1 MESWEKEFPLDRNRK
16 HTVERRKSER
26 RCGLISG
33 NILPHFQEAVNLGVD
48 GVFQQKYILFMSTDA
63 SDAIDKILGPQGS
76 LAGAIA
82 GFEFRPSQL
91 KLAKL
96 VQKALEDKSKAV
108 IEAGTGTGKTLGYL
122 VPIVLSEKK
131 IVISTGTKNL
141 QEQILLK
148 DIPLLSQALG
158 RPIDAVMMKGRKN
171 YLCRYRFDQHF
182 LQPFLLKKEFDDIRG
197 TLQKWAERSEFG
209 DRAELDWLED
219 DDPLWDSLSSTSDQ
233 CVGTDCMFYEDC
245 FLNRLRQT
253 AAEAQI
259 IIVNHHL
266 FFADLMV
273 KKEGFGEIIPRFQ
286 AVVFDEAHTLEDIAT
301 TYFGKSL
308 STNQLMDLVND
319 VEKEIAGLPNQ
330 EKKRV
335 RRHLEW
341 IKAGAEHLWDL
352 VREGEERSRLADESL
367 EGLEKGA
374 CLEIKKGLDFI
385 HGKSGFTEEDSPA
398 LQSLANRAHELKQS
412 MDKILGSSDADWLR
426 WYERRKKTVVLH
438 ASPLDISQSMKD
450 LLYEKAGT
458 LVFTSATLSTHGHF
472 EYFRSRMGLMEDI
485 LEGVYPSHFD
495 FESNALFYI
504 PKDLPPPTDPL
515 FTAKISQRVLEILEI
530 TAGRGLV
537 LFTSHNNLNAVHRL
551 LQGRLPYTLFKQ
563 GEAPKSVL
571 LEKFRTD
578 THSVLLAT
586 GSFWQGVDVPGE
598 ALSCLIVDKLPF
610 DSPGDPLVAARI
622 DRIRSQDGNPFMDY
636 QLPAAI
642 IALKQGLGRLIRN
655 STDRGVL
662 SVLDVRMMTSRYGRF
677 FFESLPRMPLIHDL
691 QAIRLF
697 FEPR

>member
-1 MESWEKEFPLDRNRK
+1 MGTDDLD
-16 HTVERRKSER
+16 
-26 RCGLISG
+26 
-33 NILPHFQEAVNLGVD
+33 Q
-48 GVFQQKYILFMSTDA
+48 
-63 SDAIDKILGPQGS
+63 ILGPQGS
-76 LAGAIA
+76 LAGAIP

-91 KLAKL
+91 TLAKT
-96 VQKALEDKSKAV
+96 VYKALRDKSKAV

-122 VPIVLSEKK
+122 VPIVFSEKK
-131 IVISTGTKNL
+131 TVISTGTKNL

-148 DIPLLSQALG
+148 DIPLLSKALG

-182 LQPFLLKKEFDDIRG
+182 LQPFLLKKEFDGIRG
-197 TLQKWAERSEFG
+197 TLHEWSERSEFG
-209 DRAELDWLED
+209 DRAELPWLKD
-219 DDPLWDSLSSTSDQ
+219 DDPLWDSISSTSDQ
-233 CVGTDCMFYEDC
+233 CLGAECMFYEDC
-245 FLNRLRQT
+245 FLNRLRQS
-253 AAEAQI
+253 AAQAQI
-259 IIVNHHL
+259 IVANHHL

-273 KKEGFGEIIPRFQ
+273 RKEGFGEIIPRAQ
-286 AVVFDEAHTLEDIAT
+286 AVVFDEAHSLEDIAT
-301 TYFGKSL
+301 TYFGKSV
-308 STNQLMDLVND
+308 STSQLMDFVGD
-319 VEKEIAGLPNQ
+319 VEKEIADLPNQ
-330 EKKRV
+330 EKKKV

-352 VREGEERSRLADESL
+352 LREGEEKSRLAEESL

-374 CLEIKKGLDFI
+374 CLEIRKGLDFI
-385 HGKSGFTEEDSPA
+385 RDKSGFTEEDSPA
-398 LQSLANRAHELKQS
+398 LQSLAGRAHELRQS
-412 MDKILGSSDADWLR
+412 MDKILGSSDPDWLR

-450 LLYEKAGT
+450 LLYEKTGT

-472 EYFRSRMGLMEDI
+472 QYFRSRMGLTEEV
-485 LEGVYPSHFD
+485 LEGLYPSHFD
-495 FESNALFYI
+495 FESNALFYA
-504 PKDLPPPTDPL
+504 PTDLPPPTDPL
-515 FTAKISQRVLEILEI
+515 FTAKVSQRIFEILEI
-530 TAGRGLV
+530 TAGRALV

-551 LQGRLPYTLFKQ
+551 LQGRIPFSLFKQ

-662 SVLDVRMMTSRYGRF
+662 SVLDVRMVKSRYGRF
-677 FFESLPRMPLIHDL
+677 FIESLPGMPLIHDL
-691 QAIRLF
+691 QAIRRF

>member
-1 MESWEKEFPLDRNRK
+1 
-16 HTVERRKSER
+16 
-26 RCGLISG
+26 
-33 NILPHFQEAVNLGVD
+33 
-48 GVFQQKYILFMSTDA
+48 MSTDPL
-63 SDAIDKILGPQGS
+63 DEILGPQGS

-96 VQKALEDKSKAV
+96 VFKALRDKSKAV

-131 IVISTGTKNL
+131 TVISTGTKNL
-141 QEQILLK
+141 QEQIFHK
-148 DIPLLSQALG
+148 DIPLLSGALG
-158 RPIDAVMMKGRKN
+158 RQIDAVMMKGRKN
-171 YLCRYRFDQHF
+171 YLCRYRYDQHF
-182 LQPFLLKKEFDDIRG
+182 LQPFLMRKEFDDVRG
-197 TLQKWAERSEFG
+197 ILHKWIERSEFG
-209 DRAELDWLED
+209 DRAELDWLKD
-219 DDPLWDSLSSTSDQ
+219 DDPLWDSVSSTSDQ
-233 CVGTDCMFYEDC
+233 CVGANCMFYEDC

-253 AAEAQI
+253 AAQAQI

-273 KKEGFGEIIPRFQ
+273 KQEGFGEIIPRFQ

-308 STNQLMDLVND
+308 STNQLTDFVSD
-319 VEKEIAGLPNQ
+319 VEKEIAGLTNQ
-330 EKKRV
+330 GKKKV
-335 RRHLEW
+335 RRHLDW

-352 VREGEERSRLADESL
+352 LREGEEKGRLAEESL

-385 HGKSGFTEEDSPA
+385 HDKSGFSEEDSPA
-398 LQSLANRAHELKQS
+398 LQSLASRAQEFRQS
-412 MDKILGSSDADWLR
+412 MDKILGSSDSDWLR

-450 LLYEKAGT
+450 LLYEKTGT

-472 EYFRSRMGLMEDI
+472 EYFRSRMGLLEDL

-495 FESNALFYI
+495 FESNALIYV
-504 PKDLPPPTDPL
+504 PTDSL
-515 FTAKISQRVLEILEI
+515 FAARVSQRVLEILEI
-530 TAGRGLV
+530 TAGRALV
-537 LFTSHNNLNAVHRL
+537 LFTSHSNLNIVHRL
-551 LQGRLPYTLFKQ
+551 LHGRIPYTLFKQ

-610 DSPGDPLVAARI
+610 DSPGDPLVAARM
-622 DRIRSQDGNPFMDY
+622 DRIRSQGGNPFMDY

-655 STDRGVL
+655 SADRGVL

-677 FFESLPRMPLIHDL
+677 FFDSLPRMPLTHDL
-691 QAIRLF
+691 QAIRHF
-697 FEPR
+697 FQPL

>member
-1 MESWEKEFPLDRNRK
+1 MR
-16 HTVERRKSER
+16 
-26 RCGLISG
+26 
-33 NILPHFQEAVNLGVD
+33 
-48 GVFQQKYILFMSTDA
+48 TDA
-63 SDAIDKILGPQGS
+63 VDALDEILGPQGS

-96 VQKALEDKSKAV
+96 VQKALREKSKAV

-122 VPIVLSEKK
+122 VPVVLSEKK
-131 IVISTGTKNL
+131 TVISTGTKNL
-141 QEQILLK
+141 QEQIVYK
-148 DIPLLSQALG
+148 DLPLLSRAL
-158 RPIDAVMMKGRKN
+158 RQEIHAVMMKGRKN
-171 YLCRYRFDQHF
+171 YLCRYRYDQHF
-182 LQPFLLKKEFDDIRG
+182 LQPFLLRKEFDDVRSV
-197 TLQKWAERSEFG
+197 LQKWIEGSEFG
-209 DRAELDWLED
+209 DRAELDWLKDE
-219 DDPLWDSLSSTSDQ
+219 DPLWDSISSTSDQ
-233 CVGTDCMFYEDC
+233 CLGADCMFYEDC
-245 FLNRLRQT
+245 FLNHLRQ
-253 AAEAQI
+253 AAAQAQL

-308 STNQLMDLVND
+308 STNQLLDLVND
-319 VEKEIAGLPNQ
+319 VEKEIAHLPSQ
-330 EKKRV
+330 EKKKV

-352 VREGEERSRLADESL
+352 LREGEEKSRLVDESL
-367 EGLEKGA
+367 EGLENGA

-385 HGKSGFTEEDSPA
+385 RGRSGFTEEDHPA
-398 LQSLANRAHELKQS
+398 LQSLANRARELRQS
-412 MDKILGSSDADWLR
+412 MDEILGSSDADWLR
-426 WYERRKKTVVLH
+426 WYERRKKTLVLH

-458 LVFTSATLSTHGHF
+458 LVFTSATLSTHSRF
-472 EYFRSRMGLMEDI
+472 EYFRSRMGLLEDI

-495 FESNALFYI
+495 FESNALLYV
-504 PKDLPPPTDPL
+504 PRDLPPPTDPL
-515 FTAKISQRVLEILEI
+515 FTTKVSQRVLEILEM
-530 TAGRGLV
+530 TAGRALV
-537 LFTSHNNLNAVHRL
+537 LFTSHHNLNAVHRL
-551 LQGRLPYTLFKQ
+551 LQGRIPYTLFKQ
-563 GEAPKSVL
+563 GDAPKSVL

-622 DRIRSQDGNPFMDY
+622 DRIRTQGGNPFMDY

-655 STDRGVL
+655 SADRGVL

-677 FFESLPRMPLIHDL
+677 FLESLPRMPLIHDL
-691 QAIRLF
+691 QAIRRF
-697 FEPR
+697 FQPI

>member
-1 MESWEKEFPLDRNRK
+1 
-16 HTVERRKSER
+16 
-26 RCGLISG
+26 
-33 NILPHFQEAVNLGVD
+33 
-48 GVFQQKYILFMSTDA
+48 MSNDA
-63 SDAIDKILGPQGS
+63 FDALDKILGPQGS

-96 VQKALEDKSKAV
+96 VQKALREKSKAA

-122 VPIVLSEKK
+122 APIVLSEKK
-131 IVISTGTKNL
+131 TVISTGTKNL
-141 QEQILLK
+141 QEQIFYK
-148 DIPLLSQALG
+148 DIPLLAKALSLE
-158 RPIDAVMMKGRKN
+158 IDAVMMKGRKN
-171 YLCRYRFDQHF
+171 YLCLYRYDQHF
-182 LQPFLLKKEFDDIRG
+182 LQPFLLKKDLDDVRG
-197 TLQKWAERSEFG
+197 TLQEWISHSAFG
-209 DRAELDWLED
+209 DRAELDWLMD
-219 DDPLWDSLSSTSDQ
+219 DDPLWDSISSTSDQ

-245 FLNRLRQT
+245 FLNRLRQR
-253 AAEAQI
+253 AAQAQL

-286 AVVFDEAHTLEDIAT
+286 AVVFDEAHTLEDIAM

-308 STNQLMDLVND
+308 STNQLLDLVSD
-319 VEKEIAGLPNQ
+319 VEKEIADLPNQ
-330 EKKRV
+330 EKKKV

-352 VREGEERSRLADESL
+352 LREGEEKSRLVDESL
-367 EGLEKGA
+367 EELEKGA
-374 CLEIKKGLDFI
+374 CLEIKKGLDYI

-398 LQSLANRAHELKQS
+398 LQSLAKRAHELRQS

-426 WYERRKKTVVLH
+426 WYEKRKKTVVLH

-472 EYFRSRMGLMEDI
+472 EYFRSRMGLLEDI
-485 LEGVYPSHFD
+485 LEGVYQSHFD
-495 FESNALFYI
+495 FEHNALFYV
-504 PKDLPPPTDPL
+504 PTDLPPPTDPL
-515 FTAKISQRVLEILEI
+515 FTTKVSQRVLEILEI
-530 TAGRGLV
+530 TAGRALV
-537 LFTSHNNLNAVHRL
+537 LFTSHHNLNAVHRL
-551 LQGRLPYTLFKQ
+551 LQGRIPYTLFKQ
-563 GEAPKSVL
+563 GDAPKSLL

-622 DRIRSQDGNPFMDY
+622 DRIRSQGGNPFMDY
-636 QLPAAI
+636 QLPSAI

-655 STDRGVL
+655 SSDRGVL
-662 SVLDVRMMTSRYGRF
+662 SVLDVRMRTSRYGRF

-691 QAIRLF
+691 QAIRNF
-697 FEPR
+697 FQPL

>member
-1 MESWEKEFPLDRNRK
+1 MNTDPLD
-16 HTVERRKSER
+16 E
-26 RCGLISG
+26 
-33 NILPHFQEAVNLGVD
+33 
-48 GVFQQKYILFMSTDA
+48 
-63 SDAIDKILGPQGS
+63 ILGPQGS

-96 VQKALEDKSKAV
+96 VFKALRDKSKAV

-131 IVISTGTKNL
+131 TVISTGTKNL
-141 QEQILLK
+141 QEQIFHK
-148 DIPLLSQALG
+148 DIPLLSGALG
-158 RPIDAVMMKGRKN
+158 RQIDAVMMKGRKN
-171 YLCRYRFDQHF
+171 YLCRYRYDQHF
-182 LQPFLLKKEFDDIRG
+182 LQPFLMRKEFDDVRG
-197 TLQKWAERSEFG
+197 ILDKWIERSEFG
-209 DRAELDWLED
+209 DRAELDWLKD
-219 DDPLWDSLSSTSDQ
+219 DDPLWDSVSSTSDQ
-233 CVGTDCMFYEDC
+233 CVGANCMFYEDC

-253 AAEAQI
+253 AAQAQI

-273 KKEGFGEIIPRFQ
+273 KQEGFGEIIPRFQ
-286 AVVFDEAHTLEDIAT
+286 GVVFDEAHTLEDIAT

-308 STNQLMDLVND
+308 STNQLTDFVSD
-319 VEKEIAGLPNQ
+319 VEKEIAGLSNQ
-330 EKKRV
+330 GKKKV
-335 RRHLEW
+335 RRHLDW

-352 VREGEERSRLADESL
+352 LREGEEKGRLAEESL

-385 HGKSGFTEEDSPA
+385 HDKSGFSEEDSPA
-398 LQSLANRAHELKQS
+398 LQSLASRAQEFRQS
-412 MDKILGSSDADWLR
+412 MDKILGSSDSDWLR

-450 LLYEKAGT
+450 LLYEKTGT

-472 EYFRSRMGLMEDI
+472 EYFRSRMGLLEDV

-495 FESNALFYI
+495 FESNALIYV
-504 PKDLPPPTDPL
+504 PTDLPPPTDSL
-515 FTAKISQRVLEILEI
+515 FAARVSQRVLEILEI
-530 TAGRGLV
+530 TAGRALV
-537 LFTSHNNLNAVHRL
+537 LFTSHSNLNIVHRL
-551 LQGRLPYTLFKQ
+551 LHGRIPYTLFKQ

-610 DSPGDPLVAARI
+610 DSPGDPLVAARM
-622 DRIRSQDGNPFMDY
+622 DRIRSQGGNPFMDY

-677 FFESLPRMPLIHDL
+677 FFDSLPRMPLTHDL
-691 QAIRLF
+691 QAIRHFSMLRPDAVRVLF
-697 FEPR
+697 VSDQVVKENGPSQEFQP

>member
-1 MESWEKEFPLDRNRK
+1 MLR
-16 HTVERRKSER
+16 
-26 RCGLISG
+26 G
-33 NILPHFQEAVNLGVD
+33 
-48 GVFQQKYILFMSTDA
+48 KYILFMNTDA
-63 SDAIDKILGPQGS
+63 FDALDKILGPQGS

-96 VQKALEDKSKAV
+96 VQRALRDKSKAV
-108 IEAGTGTGKTLGYL
+108 MEAGTGTGKTLGYL
-122 VPIVLSEKK
+122 APIVLSEKK
-131 IVISTGTKNL
+131 TVISTGTKNL
-141 QEQILLK
+141 QEQIYYK
-148 DIPLLSQALG
+148 DIPLLSKALS
-158 RPIDAVMMKGRKN
+158 REIDAVMMKGRKN
-171 YLCRYRFDQHF
+171 YLCLYRYDQHF
-182 LQPFLLKKEFDDIRG
+182 LQPFLLKKDLDDVRG
-197 TLQKWAERSEFG
+197 TLQEWISRSEFG
-209 DRAELDWLED
+209 DRAELDWLKD
-219 DDPLWDSLSSTSDQ
+219 DDPLWDSISSSSDQ
-233 CVGTDCMFYEDC
+233 CVGADCMFYEDC
-245 FLNRLRQT
+245 FLNRLRQR
-253 AAEAQI
+253 AAQAQL

-273 KKEGFGEIIPRFQ
+273 KKEGFGEILPRFQ

-308 STNQLMDLVND
+308 STNQLLDLVSD
-319 VEKEIAGLPNQ
+319 VEKEIADLPNQ
-330 EKKRV
+330 EKKKV

-352 VREGEERSRLADESL
+352 LREGEEKSRLVDESL
-367 EGLEKGA
+367 EELEKGA

-385 HGKSGFTEEDSPA
+385 HGKSGFTEEDGPA
-398 LQSLANRAHELKQS
+398 LQSLANRAHELRQS

-472 EYFRSRMGLMEDI
+472 EYFRSRMGLLDDI

-495 FESNALFYI
+495 FEHNALFYV

-515 FTAKISQRVLEILEI
+515 FTTKVSQRVAEILEI
-530 TAGRGLV
+530 TAGRALV
-537 LFTSHNNLNAVHRL
+537 LFTSHHNLNVVHRL
-551 LQGRLPYTLFKQ
+551 LQGRIPYTLFKQ
-563 GEAPKSVL
+563 GDAPKSLL

-622 DRIRSQDGNPFMDY
+622 DKIRSQGGNPFMDY
-636 QLPAAI
+636 QLP
-642 IALKQGLGRLIRN
+642 
-655 STDRGVL
+655 
-662 SVLDVRMMTSRYGRF
+662 
-677 FFESLPRMPLIHDL
+677 
-691 QAIRLF
+691 
-697 FEPR
+697 

>member
-1 MESWEKEFPLDRNRK
+1 MSHKYSHLFPRNRQPK
-16 HTVERRKSER
+16 KR
-26 RCGLISG
+26 
-33 NILPHFQEAVNLGVD
+33 NIFFVD
-48 GVFQQKYILFMSTDA
+48 GFFPQKYILLMRTDA
-63 SDAIDKILGPQGS
+63 VDALDKILGPQGS

-96 VQKALEDKSKAV
+96 VQKALREKSKAV

-122 VPIVLSEKK
+122 VPVVLSEKK
-131 IVISTGTKNL
+131 TVISTGTKNL
-141 QEQILLK
+141 QEQIVYK
-148 DIPLLSQALG
+148 DLPLLSRAL
-158 RPIDAVMMKGRKN
+158 RQEIHAVMMKGRKN
-171 YLCRYRFDQHF
+171 YLCRYRYDQHF
-182 LQPFLLKKEFDDIRG
+182 LQPVLLRKEFDDVRSV
-197 TLQKWAERSEFG
+197 LQKWIEGSEFG
-209 DRAELDWLED
+209 DRAELDWLKDE
-219 DDPLWDSLSSTSDQ
+219 DPLWDSISSTSDQ
-233 CVGTDCMFYEDC
+233 CLGADCMFYEDC
-245 FLNRLRQT
+245 FLNHLRQT
-253 AAEAQI
+253 AAQAQL

-308 STNQLMDLVND
+308 STNQLLDLVND
-319 VEKEIAGLPNQ
+319 VEREIAHLPNQ
-330 EKKRV
+330 EKKKV

-341 IKAGAEHLWDL
+341 IKAGTEHLWDFL
-352 VREGEERSRLADESL
+352 REGEEKSRLVDESL
-367 EGLEKGA
+367 EGLESGA

-385 HGKSGFTEEDSPA
+385 RGRSGFTEEDHPA
-398 LQSLANRAHELKQS
+398 LQSLANRARELRQS
-412 MDKILGSSDADWLR
+412 MDEILGSSDADWLR
-426 WYERRKKTVVLH
+426 WYERRKKTLVLH

-458 LVFTSATLSTHGHF
+458 LVFTSATLSTHSRF
-472 EYFRSRMGLMEDI
+472 EYFRSRMGLLEDI

-495 FESNALFYI
+495 FESNALLYV
-504 PKDLPPPTDPL
+504 PRDLPPPTDPL
-515 FTAKISQRVLEILEI
+515 FTTRVSQRVLEILQM
-530 TAGRGLV
+530 TAGRALV
-537 LFTSHNNLNAVHRL
+537 LFTSHHNLNVVHRL
-551 LQGRLPYTLFKQ
+551 LQGRIPYTLFKQ
-563 GEAPKSVL
+563 GDAPKSVL

-622 DRIRSQDGNPFMDY
+622 DRIRTQGGNPFMDY

-655 STDRGVL
+655 SADRGVL

-677 FFESLPRMPLIHDL
+677 FFESLPKMPLIHDL
-691 QAIRLF
+691 QAIRRF
-697 FEPR
+697 FQPI

>member
-1 MESWEKEFPLDRNRK
+1 MSNGAVDDLD
-16 HTVERRKSER
+16 E
-26 RCGLISG
+26 
-33 NILPHFQEAVNLGVD
+33 
-48 GVFQQKYILFMSTDA
+48 
-63 SDAIDKILGPQGS
+63 ILGPQGS

-91 KLAKL
+91 KMAKL
-96 VQKALEDKSKAV
+96 VQKALRDKSKAV

-122 VPIVLSEKK
+122 VPVVLSEKK

-141 QEQILLK
+141 QEQIFYK
-148 DIPLLSQALG
+148 DLPLLSRALG
-158 RPIDAVMMKGRKN
+158 REIHAVMMKGRKN
-171 YLCRYRFDQHF
+171 YLCRYRYDQHF
-182 LQPFLLKKEFDDIRG
+182 LQPFLLRKEFDDVRSV
-197 TLQKWAERSEFG
+197 LQKWIEGSEFG
-209 DRAELDWLED
+209 DRAELDWLKDE
-219 DDPLWDSLSSTSDQ
+219 DPLWDSISSTSDQ
-233 CVGTDCMFYEDC
+233 CLGTDCMFYEDC
-245 FLNRLRQT
+245 FLNHLRQ
-253 AAEAQI
+253 AAAQAQL

-308 STNQLMDLVND
+308 STNQILDLVND
-319 VEKEIAGLPNQ
+319 VEREIADLPNQ
-330 EKKRV
+330 EKKKV

-352 VREGEERSRLADESL
+352 LREGEEKSRLVDESL

-385 HGKSGFTEEDSPA
+385 HGRSGFTEEDRPA
-398 LQSLANRAHELKQS
+398 LQSLANRARELSQS
-412 MDKILGSSDADWLR
+412 MDEILGSSDADWLR
-426 WYERRKKTVVLH
+426 WYERRKKTLVLH
-438 ASPLDISQSMKD
+438 ASPLDISQSMKE
-450 LLYEKAGT
+450 LLYQKAGT
-458 LVFTSATLSTHGHF
+458 LVFTSATLSTHSRF
-472 EYFRSRMGLMEDI
+472 EYFRSRMGLLEDI
-485 LEGVYPSHFD
+485 LESVYPSHFD
-495 FESNALFYI
+495 FESNALLYV
-504 PKDLPPPTDPL
+504 PRDLPPPTDPL
-515 FTAKISQRVLEILEI
+515 FTTKVSQRVLEILEM
-530 TAGRGLV
+530 TAGRALV
-537 LFTSHNNLNAVHRL
+537 LFTSHYNLNAVHRL
-551 LQGRLPYTLFKQ
+551 LQGRIPYTLFKQ
-563 GEAPKSVL
+563 GDAPKSVL

-622 DRIRSQDGNPFMDY
+622 ERIRTQGGNPFMDY

-655 STDRGVL
+655 SADRGVL

-691 QAIRLF
+691 QAIRRF
-697 FEPR
+697 FQPF

>member
-1 MESWEKEFPLDRNRK
+1 MSKPR
-16 HTVERRKSER
+16 TRRRSR
-26 RCGLISG
+26 PS
-33 NILPHFQEAVNLGVD
+33 PT
-48 GVFQQKYILFMSTDA
+48 SPA
-63 SDAIDKILGPQGS
+63 SRPCWPATASQVWQGS
-76 LAGAIA
+76 TPCQVGT
-82 GFEFRPSQL
+82 
-91 KLAKL
+91 
-96 VQKALEDKSKAV
+96 KAV
-108 IEAGTGTGKTLGYL
+108 IEAGTGTGKTLGYR

-131 IVISTGTKNL
+131 TVISTGTKNL

-158 RPIDAVMMKGRKN
+158 WPIDAVMMKGRKN
-171 YLCRYRFDQHF
+171 YLCRYRYDQHF
-182 LQPFLLKKEFDDIRG
+182 LQPFLLKKEFDDVRG
-197 TLQKWAERSEFG
+197 ILQKWIERSEFG
-209 DRAELDWLED
+209 DRAELDWLKD
-219 DDPLWDSLSSTSDQ
+219 DDPLWDSISSTSDQ

-273 KKEGFGEIIPRFQ
+273 KKEGFGEIIPRAQ
-286 AVVFDEAHTLEDIAT
+286 AVVFDEAHTIEDIAT
-301 TYFGKSL
+301 TYFGKSI
-308 STNQLMDLVND
+308 STSQLMDLVND
-319 VEKEIAGLPNQ
+319 VEREIADLPNR
-330 EKKRV
+330 EKKKV

-352 VREGEERSRLADESL
+352 LREGDEKSRLAEESL
-367 EGLEKGA
+367 EGLDQGA
-374 CLEIKKGLDFI
+374 CLEIRKGLDSLRDT
-385 HGKSGFTEEDSPA
+385 SGFTEADNPV
-398 LQSLANRAHELKQS
+398 LQSLANRAQELRQS
-412 MDKILGSSDADWLR
+412 LDRILGSSDADWLR

-472 EYFRSRMGLMEDI
+472 EYFRSRLGLLEDV

-495 FESNALFYI
+495 FESNTLFYV

-515 FTAKISQRVLEILEI
+515 FAARVSQRVLEILEI
-530 TAGRGLV
+530 TAGRALV
-537 LFTSHNNLNAVHRL
+537 LFTSHHNLNAVHRL
-551 LQGRLPYTLFKQ
+551 LQGRIPYTLFKQ
-563 GEAPKSVL
+563 GDAPKSVL

-622 DRIRSQDGNPFMDY
+622 DRIRSRSGNPFMDY

-662 SVLDVRMMTSRYGRF
+662 SVLDVRMIASRYGRF
-677 FFESLPRMPLIHDL
+677 FFESLPGMPLIHDL
-691 QAIRLF
+691 EPIRRF

>member
-1 MESWEKEFPLDRNRK
+1 MLQEKLR
-16 HTVERRKSER
+16 
-26 RCGLISG
+26 
-33 NILPHFQEAVNLGVD
+33 ILFVD
-48 GVFQQKYILFMSTDA
+48 GLSREKYILFMNTNAFDA
-63 SDAIDKILGPQGS
+63 LDNILGPQGS

-96 VQKALEDKSKAV
+96 IQKALREKAKAV

-131 IVISTGTKNL
+131 TVISTGTKNL
-141 QEQILLK
+141 QEQIFLK
-148 DIPLLSQALG
+148 DIPLLSRALG
-158 RPIDAVMMKGRKN
+158 REIDAVMMKGRKN
-171 YLCRYRFDQHF
+171 YLCLYRYDQHF
-182 LQPFLLKKEFDDIRG
+182 LRPFLLKKESEDLRT
-197 TLQKWAERSEFG
+197 TLQKWISRSEFG
-209 DRAELDWLED
+209 DRAELDWLKDE
-219 DDPLWDSLSSTSDQ
+219 DPLWDSISSTSDQ
-233 CVGTDCMFYEDC
+233 CVGTECMFYEDC
-245 FLNRLRQT
+245 FLNRLRQR
-253 AAEAQI
+253 AAQAQL

-319 VEKEIAGLPNQ
+319 VEKEIADLPNQ
-330 EKKRV
+330 EKKKV

-352 VREGEERSRLADESL
+352 LREGEEKSRLVEESL

-385 HGKSGFTEEDSPA
+385 HGKSGFKEEDRPA
-398 LQSLANRAHELKQS
+398 LQSLANRAHDLRQS
-412 MDKILGSSDADWLR
+412 MDNILGSSTADWLR
-426 WYERRKKTVVLH
+426 WYERRKKAVVLH

-450 LLYEKAGT
+450 LLYEKAGA

-472 EYFRSRMGLMEDI
+472 EYFRSRMGLLEGL

-495 FESNALFYI
+495 FEHNALFYV
-504 PKDLPPPTDPL
+504 PTDLPRPTDPL
-515 FTAKISQRVLEILEI
+515 FTTKVSQRVLEILEI
-530 TAGRGLV
+530 TAGRALV
-537 LFTSHNNLNAVHRL
+537 LFTSHHNLNVVHRL
-551 LQGRLPYTLFKQ
+551 LQGRIPYTLFKQ
-563 GEAPKSVL
+563 GDAPKSVL

-586 GSFWQGVDVPGE
+586 GSFWHGVDVPGE

-622 DRIRSQDGNPFMDY
+622 DRIGGQDGNPFMDY

-655 STDRGVL
+655 SADRGVL

-677 FFESLPRMPLIHDL
+677 FLESLPRMPLTHDL
-691 QAIRLF
+691 QAIRHF
-697 FEPR
+697 FEPL